1 MPSRVVVQF
10 QKHTGSLLASLQTHA
25 HDGAD
30 HAGGEV
36 DERHVGRGTV
46 GCDVRGGDLDARPGS
61 AGVAA
66 VHQIAL
72 TKWDWATLLKRVWG
86 FDALACSGC
95 GGQTRFIVV
104 ITDRA
109 ASERILRRMGE
120 DAEEEIARVATAWDA
135 EALAT
140 ARAARVATAWVAW
153 RGGRADRTGSGRE
166 NSSERDAV
174 EDREERGRACG
185 GQRRRGGTRGSHPRG
200 TRAGGRRSARRAG
213 RAGG

>member
-1 MPSRVVVQF
+1 
-10 QKHTGSLLASLQTHA
+10 
-25 HDGAD
+25 
-30 HAGGEV
+30 
-36 DERHVGRGTV
+36 
-46 GCDVRGGDLDARPGS
+46 
-61 AGVAA
+61 
-66 VHQIAL
+66 
-72 TKWDWATLLKRVWG
+72 
-86 FDALACSGC
+86 
-95 GGQTRFIVV
+95 
-104 ITDRA
+104 
-109 ASERILRRMGE
+109 MGE

-200 TRAGGRRSARRAG
+200 TRAGGERVLERRTALDSLSPG
-213 RAGG
+213 REGANDEERFDDEAVLRVECA